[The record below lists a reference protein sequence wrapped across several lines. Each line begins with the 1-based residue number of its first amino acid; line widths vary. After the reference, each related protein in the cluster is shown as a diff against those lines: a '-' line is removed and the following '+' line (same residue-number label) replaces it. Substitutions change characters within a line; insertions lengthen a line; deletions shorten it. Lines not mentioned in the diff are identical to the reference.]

1 LKEPDTQKTYKVA
14 VDAMGGDHAP
24 HVTVEG
30 SVLAAREFGIPVIL
44 VGDEDRIR
52 RELLRH
58 EVENLPLEI
67 KHTSEVV
74 EMDETPTTAIKKKR
88 DSSLRVAFELV
99 RDRKAHAVVS
109 AGNSGAA
116 IAAALFVLRRLKGVE
131 RPAINT
137 VIPSLNGAVSLIDA
151 GANPTCKPYYLV
163 QFAIMGSVYMQE
175 VMRIDKPRVGLLSNG
190 EEESKGIDLTREANE
205 LLKRSS
211 LNYIGYVEGRDI
223 YKGGVDV
230 VVCDGFVGN
239 IILKTSEGVFEVL
252 GQVLKE
258 EISKSYLS
266 KLGYLLSKKS
276 FSNFKKKF
284 DYSEYGGAPLLGV
297 DGTVIIS
304 HGRSSSTAIKN
315 AVRIASELVERD
327 VTRHFL
333 EHMEKNEDLF
343 RVGKK
348 PSIFQKIFGTGS

>member
-1 LKEPDTQKTYKVA
+1 MQKTYKVA

-24 HVTVEG
+24 HATVEG

-74 EMDETPTTAIKKKR
+74 EMDETPTTVIKKKR

-116 IAAALFVLRRLKGVE
+116 MAAALFVLRRLRGVE
-131 RPAINT
+131 RPAIIT
-137 VIPSLNGAVSLIDA
+137 VIPNLKGAVSLIDA
-151 GANPTCKPYYLV
+151 GANPICKPYHLV

-190 EEESKGIDLTREANE
+190 EEESKGIDLTRDANE

-223 YKGGVDV
+223 YRGGVDV

-284 DYSEYGGAPLLGV
+284 DYSEHGGAPLLGV

-348 PSIFQKIFGTGS
+348 PSIFSKIFGTGS

>member
-1 LKEPDTQKTYKVA
+1 MQKTYKVA

-284 DYSEYGGAPLLGV
+284 DYSEHGGAPLLGV
-297 DGTVIIS
+297 DGTVVIS
-304 HGRSSSTAIKN
+304 HGRSSSNAIKN

>member
-1 LKEPDTQKTYKVA
+1 MSKGYKVA

-30 SVLAAREFGIPVIL
+30 AVLAASEFGIPVVL
-44 VGDEDRIR
+44 VGNEDQIR
-52 RELLRH
+52 RELLRY
-58 EVENLPLEI
+58 EADNLPLEI

-88 DSSLRVAFELV
+88 DSSLRIAFEMV
-99 RDRKAHAVVS
+99 RDGAAHAVVS

-116 IAAALFVLRRLKGVE
+116 MAAALFVLRRLKGVE
-131 RPAINT
+131 RPAIIT
-137 VIPSLNGAVSLIDA
+137 VMPNLKGAVSLIDA
-151 GANPTCKPYYLV
+151 GANPICKPYHLV
-163 QFAIMGSVYMQE
+163 QFAIMGSVYMKE
-175 VMRIDKPRVGLLSNG
+175 VMGISEPRVGLLSNG
-190 EEESKGIDLTREANE
+190 EEESKGIELTRDAND
-205 LLKRSS
+205 LLRKSS

-239 IILKTSEGVFEVL
+239 IILKTSEGVFEVF

-276 FSNFKKKF
+276 FTSFKKRF

-304 HGRSSSTAIKN
+304 HGRSSSNAIKN
-315 AVRIASELVERD
+315 AVRVASELVERD
-327 VTRHFL
+327 VIRHFL
-333 EHMEKNEDLF
+333 AHIEKNEDLS

-348 PSIFQKIFGTGS
+348 PGIFSKIFGTGS

>member
-1 LKEPDTQKTYKVA
+1 MKEPDTQKTYKVA

-99 RDRKAHAVVS
+99 RDRQAHAVVS

-116 IAAALFVLRRLKGVE
+116 MAAALFVLRRLRGVE
-131 RPAINT
+131 RPAIIT
-137 VIPSLNGAVSLIDA
+137 VIPNLKGAVSLIDA
-151 GANPTCKPYYLV
+151 GANPICKPYHLV
-163 QFAIMGSVYMQE
+163 QFATMGSVYMQE

-190 EEESKGIDLTREANE
+190 EEESKGIDLTRDANE

-284 DYSEYGGAPLLGV
+284 DYSEHGGAPLLGV
-297 DGTVIIS
+297 DGTVVIS
-304 HGRSSSTAIKN
+304 HGRSSSNAIKN

-348 PSIFQKIFGTGS
+348 PSIFSKIFGTGG

>member
-1 LKEPDTQKTYKVA
+1 MKEPDMQKTYKVA

-24 HVTVEG
+24 HATVEG

-74 EMDETPTTAIKKKR
+74 EMDETPTTVIKKKR

-116 IAAALFVLRRLKGVE
+116 MAAALFVLRRLRGVE
-131 RPAINT
+131 RPAIIT
-137 VIPSLNGAVSLIDA
+137 VIPNLKGAVSLIDA
-151 GANPTCKPYYLV
+151 GANPICKPYHLV

-190 EEESKGIDLTREANE
+190 EEESKGIDLTRDANE

-223 YKGGVDV
+223 YRGGVDV

-284 DYSEYGGAPLLGV
+284 DYSEHGGAPLLGV

-348 PSIFQKIFGTGS
+348 PSIFSKIFGTGS

>member
-1 LKEPDTQKTYKVA
+1 MSKGYKVA

-30 SVLAAREFGIPVIL
+30 AVLAASEFGIPVVL
-44 VGDEDRIR
+44 VGNEDQIR
-52 RELLRH
+52 RELLRY
-58 EVENLPLEI
+58 EADNLPLEI

-88 DSSLRVAFELV
+88 DSSLRIAFEMV
-99 RDRKAHAVVS
+99 RDGAAHAVVS

-116 IAAALFVLRRLKGVE
+116 MAAALFVLRRLKGVE
-131 RPAINT
+131 RPAIIT
-137 VIPSLNGAVSLIDA
+137 VMPNLKGAVSLIDA
-151 GANPTCKPYYLV
+151 GANPICKPYHLV
-163 QFAIMGSVYMQE
+163 QFAIMGSVYMKE
-175 VMRIDKPRVGLLSNG
+175 VMGISEPRVGLLSNG
-190 EEESKGIDLTREANE
+190 EEESKGIELTRDAND
-205 LLKRSS
+205 LLRKSS

-239 IILKTSEGVFEVL
+239 IILKTSEGVFEVF

-276 FSNFKKKF
+276 FTSFKKRF

-304 HGRSSSTAIKN
+304 HGRSSSNAIKN
-315 AVRIASELVERD
+315 AVRVASELVERD
-327 VTRHFL
+327 VIRHFL
-333 EHMEKNEDLF
+333 AHIEKNEDLS

-348 PSIFQKIFGTGS
+348 PGLFSKIFGQGS

>member
-1 LKEPDTQKTYKVA
+1 LEDPVVKKYDKIA

-24 HVTVEG
+24 HATVEG
-30 SVLAAREFGIPVIL
+30 AVLATREFGIPVIL
-44 VGDEDRIR
+44 VGDEDKIR
-52 RELLRH
+52 RELLSY
-58 EVENLPLEI
+58 EVDNLPLEI

-74 EMDETPTTAIKKKR
+74 EMDETPTSAIKKKR

-99 RDRKAHAVVS
+99 KCRDAHAVVS

-116 IAAALFVLRRLKGVE
+116 LAAALFVLRRLKGIE

-137 VIPSLNGAVSLIDA
+137 VIPTLRGAVSLIDA
-151 GANPTCKPYYLV
+151 GANPVCKPYHLV

-175 VMRIDKPRVGLLSNG
+175 VLRISEPKVGLLSNG
-190 EEESKGIDLTREANE
+190 EEESKGIELTREANE

-223 YKGGVDV
+223 YKGGVDI

-239 IILKTSEGVFEVL
+239 VILKTSEGVFEVL
-252 GQVLKE
+252 GQALKE
-258 EISKSYLS
+258 EISKGYLS

-276 FSNFKKKF
+276 FSNFKKRF
-284 DYSEYGGAPLLGV
+284 DYAEYGGAPLLGV

-304 HGRSSSTAIKN
+304 HGRSSPNAIKN
-315 AVRIASELVERD
+315 AIRVASELVERE
-327 VTRHFL
+327 VIKHFL
-333 EHMEKNEDLF
+333 DHMEKNEDLL

-348 PSIFQKIFGTGS
+348 PSILSKIFGTGS

>member
-1 LKEPDTQKTYKVA
+1 MSKGYKVA

-30 SVLAAREFGIPVIL
+30 AVLAASEFGIPVVL
-44 VGDEDRIR
+44 VGNEDQIR
-52 RELLRH
+52 RELLRY
-58 EVENLPLEI
+58 EADNLPLEI

-88 DSSLRVAFELV
+88 DSSLRIAFEMV
-99 RDRKAHAVVS
+99 RDGAAHAVVS

-116 IAAALFVLRRLKGVE
+116 MAAALFVLRRLKGVE
-131 RPAINT
+131 RPAIIT
-137 VIPSLNGAVSLIDA
+137 VMPNLKGAVSLIDA
-151 GANPTCKPYYLV
+151 GANPICKPYHLV
-163 QFAIMGSVYMQE
+163 QFAIMGSVYMKE
-175 VMRIDKPRVGLLSNG
+175 VMGISEPRVGLLSNG
-190 EEESKGIDLTREANE
+190 EEESKGIELTRDAND
-205 LLKRSS
+205 LLRKSS

-239 IILKTSEGVFEVL
+239 IILKTSEGVFEVF

-276 FSNFKKKF
+276 FTSFKKRF

-304 HGRSSSTAIKN
+304 HGRSSSNAIKN
-315 AVRIASELVERD
+315 AVRVASELVERD
-327 VTRHFL
+327 VIRHFL
-333 EHMEKNEDLF
+333 AHIEKNEDLA

-348 PSIFQKIFGTGS
+348 PGIFSKIFGTGS

>member
-1 LKEPDTQKTYKVA
+1 LKESDMQKTYKVA

-30 SVLAAREFGIPVIL
+30 AVLAAREFGIPVIL

-88 DSSLRVAFELV
+88 DSSLRIAFELV
-99 RDRKAHAVVS
+99 RDRQAHAVVS

-116 IAAALFVLRRLKGVE
+116 MAAALFVLRRLKGVE

-137 VIPSLNGAVSLIDA
+137 VIPNIKGAVSLIDA
-151 GANPTCKPYYLV
+151 GANPVCKPYHLV
-163 QFAIMGSVYMQE
+163 QFAIMGSVYMRE
-175 VMRIDKPRVGLLSNG
+175 VMMINEPRVGLLSNG

-205 LLKRSS
+205 LLKKSS

-223 YKGGVDV
+223 YRGGVDV

-252 GQVLKE
+252 AQALKE
-258 EISKSYLS
+258 EISKGYLS

-276 FSNFKKKF
+276 FSNFKKRF
-284 DYSEYGGAPLLGV
+284 DYSEHGGAPLLGV

-304 HGRSSSTAIKN
+304 HGRSSSNAIKN
-315 AVRIASELVERD
+315 AVRVASELVERE
-327 VTRHFL
+327 VIRHFL
-333 EHMEKNEDLF
+333 EHIEKNEDLS

-348 PSIFQKIFGTGS
+348 PSIFRKIFGTGS

>member
-1 LKEPDTQKTYKVA
+1 MRENYKVA
-14 VDAMGGDHAP
+14 VDAMGGDRAP

-30 SVLAAREFGIPVIL
+30 AILAAREFGIPVIL
-44 VGDEDRIR
+44 VGNEDLVR
-52 RELLRH
+52 RELTRY
-58 EVENLPLEI
+58 EVDTLSLEI

-99 RDRKAHAVVS
+99 RDGAADAVVS

-116 IAAALFVLRRLKGVE
+116 MAAALFVLRRLKGVE

-137 VIPSLNGAVSLIDA
+137 IIPTSNGAVSLIDA
-151 GANPTCKPYYLV
+151 GANPVCKPYHLV
-163 QFAIMGSVYMQE
+163 QFAVMGSVYMRE
-175 VMRIDKPRVGLLSNG
+175 VMRINEPRVGLLSNG
-190 EEESKGIDLTREANE
+190 EEESKGIDLTRDANE
-205 LLKRSS
+205 LLKKSS

-239 IILKTSEGVFEVL
+239 VILKTSEGVFEVL

-276 FSNFKKKF
+276 FSNFRKRF
-284 DYSEYGGAPLLGV
+284 DYEEYGGAPLLGV

-304 HGRSSSTAIKN
+304 HGRSSSNAIKN
-315 AVRIASELVERD
+315 AVRVASELVKRE
-327 VTRHFL
+327 VIRHFL
-333 EHMEKNEDLF
+333 EHLAKNEDLS

-348 PSIFQKIFGTGS
+348 PSFFQKIFGTGN